1 MFIASQSSNAFCSIQ
16 DKVSIILILC
26 YFLCLEKA
34 NSWKRLWRWKITIIV
49 PGEDK
54 SENKTFSRSV
64 TETVLNI
71 GQYSESVNKQIYKD
85 RKCEKQR

>member
-1 MFIASQSSNAFCSIQ
+1 M
-16 DKVSIILILC
+16 
-26 YFLCLEKA
+26 
-34 NSWKRLWRWKITIIV
+34 

-54 SENKTFSRSV
+54 SVNKTFSRSV

-85 RKCEKQR
+85 RKCEKKVSSGSKRSDAFCSSDTKWHQRLKIANTQVNDFSTVATTRVKWKR

>member
-1 MFIASQSSNAFCSIQ
+1 M
-16 DKVSIILILC
+16 
-26 YFLCLEKA
+26 
-34 NSWKRLWRWKITIIV
+34 

-54 SENKTFSRSV
+54 SVNKTFSRSV

>member
-1 MFIASQSSNAFCSIQ
+1 M
-16 DKVSIILILC
+16 
-26 YFLCLEKA
+26 E
-34 NSWKRLWRWKITIIV
+34 ITIIM

-54 SENKTFSRSV
+54 SVNKTFSRSV

-85 RKCEKQR
+85 MKCEKQR